1 MNEDIPSFQL
11 CFLSGSGLQVSAHA
25 RLINNLTQLQTI
37 NTAAALPAPL
47 TPGSQERMLM
57 DVTPSLSRA
66 GEQWIDIWYLDTFSH
81 PMLGDGCARGPA
93 VCWCGTGVQW
103 VTAANYT
110 LDPAPGREAA

>member
-1 MNEDIPSFQL
+1 MKISIPSFQL
-11 CFLSGSGLQVSAHA
+11 SFPLSLSGLQVPAQA

-37 NTAAALPAPL
+37 NTAAAPL

-66 GEQWIDIWYLDTFSH
+66 GEQWIDIWYLDIFSQ

-93 VCWCGTGVQW
+93 ACWCGTGVQW

>member
-1 MNEDIPSFQL
+1 MKI
-11 CFLSGSGLQVSAHA
+11 FLVFNSPFLSGLQVSAQA

-66 GEQWIDIWYLDTFSH
+66 GEQWIDIWYLDIFSQ
-81 PMLGDGCARGPA
+81 PMLGDGCARGRCCLL
-93 VCWCGTGVQW
+93 VRDWCPVGYCRKL
-103 VTAANYT
+103 YT
-110 LDPAPGREAA
+110 